1 MPNSIEQELVRCATA
16 RAWLAGD
23 VGHAPPT
30 RPGPAAVMR
39 VSAHPADDAFVVQ
52 QVFQPAFSVLRRMSG
67 GRLAAEGHWAERAH
81 PAIEG
86 FEALADGRTDL
97 APCYTNWRADDYPMA
112 QLLALPGLFP
122 NSEIGTEV
130 AERLYSKYLRAEF
143 EKPGLLMG
151 RLKATGAYHLFS
163 HKPVR
168 RLADLRG
175 MSIGVNAG
183 LDSRIAVALDADP
196 VALSSVELL
205 PAFLAGSIDA
215 VSLADGSADVFGVGV
230 KAPYRIEVGVSMMN
244 MEFGLSE
251 AFVRRLPPD
260 LQSVLNDWLRAE
272 AQAETQILYG
282 LGGALA
288 REKFAAAGCAFLE
301 LETRDRRELDERMA
315 DLADRATREL
325 DRRSLPAS
333 DFVAEAR
340 ALARSLMVKDAN
352 QLMRDAIERPI
363 RLLPASGAVPA

>member
-1 MPNSIEQELVRCATA
+1 MPNSVKQELMRCAAA
-16 RAWLAGD
+16 RAWLSSEAGQTPAEPST
-23 VGHAPPT
+23 HAVPPV
-30 RPGPAAVMR
+30 VMR
-39 VSAHPADDAFVVQ
+39 VSAHPSADAYVVRE
-52 QVFQPAFSVLRRMSG
+52 VFDPSFSALRRMSR
-67 GRLAAEGHWAERAH
+67 GRLVAEGHWGESAH
-81 PAIEG
+81 PAAEG

-130 AERLYSKYLRAEF
+130 AERLYAKYLRTEF
-143 EKPGLLMG
+143 ERPGLLMG

-175 MSIGVNAG
+175 MSIAVNAG
-183 LDSRIAVALDADP
+183 LDSRIATALDATP

-205 PAFLAGSIDA
+205 PAFLAGRVDA
-215 VSLADGSADVFGVGV
+215 VSLADGSADVFGVGA
-230 KAPYRIEVGVSMMN
+230 KAPYRIEMGVSMMN
-244 MEFGLSE
+244 MEFGLSA
-251 AFVRRLPPD
+251 AFLQRLEPG
-260 LQSVLNDWLRAE
+260 LQAILNDWLRAE

-288 REKFAAAGCAFLE
+288 RERFAAAGCAFLE
-301 LETRDRRELDERMA
+301 LPTHERMALDERMA
-315 DLADRATREL
+315 DLADRTTREL

-333 DFVAEAR
+333 RFVAEAR
-340 ALARSLMVKDAN
+340 ELARGLAGKDAN
-352 QLMRDAIERPI
+352 QLMRDAIERPL
-363 RLLPASGAVPA
+363 RLLSPAD